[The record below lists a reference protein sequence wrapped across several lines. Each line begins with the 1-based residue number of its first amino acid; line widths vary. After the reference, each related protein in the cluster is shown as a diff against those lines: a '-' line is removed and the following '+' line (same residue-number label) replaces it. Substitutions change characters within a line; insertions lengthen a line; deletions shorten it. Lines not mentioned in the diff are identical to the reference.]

1 MTDEPKIFPL
11 GDNAVTIDFGNEIA
25 VDVND
30 KAVSLAAYLDANPF
44 PGFIEA
50 VPAYSSVAVF
60 YDIVATRHHSLPM
73 TTVFETVRSYIDL
86 ALAHRMDLRQTG
98 LQTVDIPVDFGE
110 AAAPDIGFVCDY
122 SGLSRAQVID
132 LFTSRIYRVYM
143 LGFLP
148 GFAYLGD
155 VDEQI
160 AAPRRDSPR
169 LRVPKGSVGIAG
181 RQTGVYPLESPGG
194 WQIIGQT
201 KVEMFRP
208 DEAMPCA
215 VKPGDSVRF
224 VPIDPWR

>member
-11 GDNAVTIDFGNEIA
+11 GDNAVTIDFGNEISVA
-25 VDVND
+25 LND
-30 KAVSLAAYLDANPF
+30 KAVSLAAFLDANPF

-60 YDIVATRHHSLPM
+60 YDLAAHRRASLATS
-73 TTVFETVRSYIDL
+73 TVFDSVKSQIDL
-86 ALAHRMDLRQTG
+86 ALAEAIQVSHLDSR
-98 LQTVDIPVDFGE
+98 TVDIDVDFGE

-122 SGLSRAQVID
+122 SGLSRAEVID
-132 LFTSRIYRVYM
+132 LFTSPTYRIYM

-155 VDEQI
+155 VDERI

-194 WQIIGQT
+194 WQIIGRT
-201 KVEMFRP
+201 SLEMFRP
-208 DEAMPCA
+208 DDPVPCLL
-215 VKPGDSVRF
+215 KPGDCVRF
-224 VPIDPWR
+224 VPMD